1 MPESCLLIDLGNT
14 RVKWAWAHD
23 GEPDPV
29 SAGQGDEAGFE
40 RACLAAGQPA
50 PTEILLSSVA
60 GEERT
65 RRVVGLCARLWNA
78 PVRRLR
84 ARAEQGGVRCAYADP
99 SRLGVD
105 RWLAL
110 VGAVAKYGKPV
121 AVWDVGTA
129 ATLDAVD
136 RDGQHLGGLILP
148 GPELMRTGLA
158 ERTKLNV
165 PASLEVLQRLRPG
178 RDTHECI
185 VHGILA
191 AQVGAAQWFLREGA
205 TPTTGLPRL
214 VVTGGAAE
222 LVHRVMQREKWDSI
236 HDPWLVFRGML
247 VD

>member
-1 MPESCLLIDLGNT
+1 MPDRKLLIDLGNT
-14 RVKWAWAHD
+14 RVKWSWARD
-23 GEPDPV
+23 GEVDTD
-29 SAGQGDEAGFE
+29 SSGQGDPAEFE
-40 RACLAAGQPA
+40 RVHLEKEGLAPA
-50 PTEILLSSVA
+50 EVLLSSVA

-65 RRVVGLCARLWNA
+65 RRIADVCGQLWTA

-84 ARAEQGGVRCAYADP
+84 SRARQGGVRCAYTDP